1 MTSPEIRQSFLD
13 FFASKQHRIIP
24 SAPVIPHGDPTLL
37 FTNAGM
43 NQFKEVFLGT
53 GKRDYT
59 RVADTQKC
67 IRVSGKHND
76 LEEVGRDTYHHT
88 FFEMLGNW
96 SFGDY
101 YKKEAIAWAWELLT
115 GVWKLPKER
124 LWATVYKTDDEAF
137 ELWKTVTD
145 INPSHI
151 LRFGEKDNFWEM
163 GETGPCGPCSEIHMD
178 LTPEGNATASL
189 ANAGS
194 PQMIEIWNLVFIQS
208 NRTAKGDLEN
218 LPMKHVDTGMGF
230 ERVCAV
236 MEAMKSDFKRP
247 SSNYD
252 SDVFTP
258 IIKNISEISGKAYGQ
273 DGEADIAM
281 RVIADHIRALTFAIA
296 DGAIPSNEG
305 RGYVLRRILRRA
317 ARFGRNLGLH
327 EPFMFKLV
335 DTLVQT
341 MSHVFPEIKEQREHI
356 KRVIKAEE
364 EGFNQT
370 LDRGLE
376 IFEEAV
382 NKVKSLN
389 LKVIS
394 GEDAFKLY
402 DTFGF
407 PQDLTV
413 LLANEKGMKVDENR
427 FQALMEEQR
436 KRSRSVGRATM
447 SDVAGASEE
456 LSQKILNAKFDYD
469 SFEVELDD
477 VNELWINRIRSGD
490 KPESDY
496 FLLNKPTT
504 PFYAESGGQVGDT
517 GRVHVGSM
525 VVDIVDTRK
534 ESNFIAH
541 YVKDFKTLTSIYEGL
556 SAAGSAKMEVDQ
568 TRRHSIMRNHTAT
581 HLVHA
586 TLRKVLGTH
595 VHQAGSLVT
604 PQHLRFDFAHFSK
617 VSEQEFA
624 EIENIVNEKIE
635 ENIQLQHWRNIPFEE
650 AQKMGALMFFGD
662 KYGDKVNVVQFG
674 DFSKEFCGGT
684 HVKNTGDIG
693 YFKIRSESSSA
704 SGVRRIE
711 AITHEYAVEFL
722 RNENKTYKELVE
734 RGYQLIDE
742 IQSIQKDIVRLNDG
756 SSPLSKEDTLNLDI
770 ELRKLEQ
777 LPEIPKA
784 IVARNLSQNF
794 TELQQR
800 FRKLEDYTGML
811 AEKKKSFEKEL
822 AKYNLRSASSDID
835 ALIEKAASVNGF
847 KLVTSTVAAPDM
859 ETLKSIGDTLRSK
872 IGSGVGLL
880 ASIIDD
886 KVALVCVVT
895 DDLIK
900 TKNLQAGKIVGAVA
914 KILGGG
920 GGGKPHLATAGGKD
934 VAKLDEALRSV
945 AAVIGGMM

>member
-43 NQFKEVFLGT
+43 NQFKEIFLGT

-124 LWATVYKTDDEAF
+124 LWATVYSSDDEAF
-137 ELWKTVTD
+137 ELWRKVTD
-145 INPSHI
+145 INPTHI
-151 LRFGEKDNFWEM
+151 LKFGEKDNFWEM

-178 LTPEGNATASL
+178 LTAGGDATASL
-189 ANAGS
+189 VNAGS
-194 PQMIEIWNLVFIQS
+194 PQVIEIWNLVFIQN
-208 NRTAKGDLEN
+208 NRTAKGELEN

-236 MEAMKSDFKRP
+236 MEAMKSNFKHP
-247 SSNYD
+247 ASNYD

-258 IIKNISEISGKAYGQ
+258 LIKRISEISGKSYGYN
-273 DGEADIAM
+273 DEADIAT

-327 EPFMFKLV
+327 EPFLFKLV

-341 MSHVFPEIKEQREHI
+341 MSHVFPEIKEQQQHI
-356 KRVIKAEE
+356 ERVIKGEE

-376 IFEEAV
+376 IFEEAA
-382 NKVKSLN
+382 KKAGSLK

-394 GEDAFKLY
+394 GGDAFRLY

-407 PQDLTV
+407 PLDLTI
-413 LLANEKGMKVDENR
+413 LMAKERGLDVDESTFSR
-427 FQALMEEQR
+427 LMDQQR
-436 KRSRSVGRATM
+436 ERSRDFRG
-447 SDVAGASEE
+447 DAGAEINLAKSKERAKDLGVATIEE
-456 LSQKILNAKFDYD
+456 KFRFDGYD
-469 SFEVELDD
+469 LLEEEVEIQSAVENL
-477 VNELWINRIRSGD
+477 VLSAN
-490 KPESDY
+490 
-496 FLLNKPTT
+496 T
-504 PFYAESGGQVGDT
+504 PFYGESGGQVGDK
-517 GRVHVGSM
+517 GWFIIPGYQLN
-525 VVDIVDTRK
+525 VVDTVKSGKVNIHILDKPFDWPHQQIKAIAKVDK
-534 ESNFIAH
+534 P
-541 YVKDFKTLTSIYEGL
+541 
-556 SAAGSAKMEVDQ
+556 
-568 TRRHSIMRNHTAT
+568 RRFSIMRNHTAT

-586 TLRKVLGTH
+586 ALRKVLGTH
-595 VHQAGSLVT
+595 VHQAGSLVA
-604 PQHLRFDFAHFSK
+604 PEHLRFDFAHFSK
-617 VSEQEFA
+617 VSEQELA
-624 EIENIVNEKIE
+624 EIENIVNEKIA

-693 YFKIRSESSSA
+693 FFKIRAESSSA

-722 RNENKTYKELVE
+722 KNENKTYKELVE

-742 IQSIQKDIVRLNDG
+742 IQSLQRDILQLSNG
-756 SSPLSKEDTLNLDI
+756 SSPLSKE
-770 ELRKLEQ
+770 
-777 LPEIPKA
+777 
-784 IVARNLSQNF
+784 
-794 TELQQR
+794 
-800 FRKLEDYTGML
+800 
-811 AEKKKSFEKEL
+811 
-822 AKYNLRSASSDID
+822 
-835 ALIEKAASVNGF
+835 
-847 KLVTSTVAAPDM
+847 
-859 ETLKSIGDTLRSK
+859 ETRQS
-872 IGSGVGLL
+872 
-880 ASIIDD
+880 
-886 KVALVCVVT
+886 
-895 DDLIK
+895 
-900 TKNLQAGKIVGAVA
+900 
-914 KILGGG
+914 
-920 GGGKPHLATAGGKD
+920 
-934 VAKLDEALRSV
+934 
-945 AAVIGGMM
+945 

>member
-115 GVWKLPKER
+115 GVWKFPKER
-124 LWATVYKTDDEAF
+124 LWATVYTTDDEAF
-137 ELWKTVTD
+137 ELWKKVTD

-178 LTPEGNATASL
+178 LTANGSATASL
-189 ANAGS
+189 VNAGS
-194 PQMIEIWNLVFIQS
+194 PQVIEIWNLVFIQN
-208 NRTAKGDLEN
+208 NRTANGQLEN

-236 MEAMKSDFKRP
+236 MEAMKSNFIHP

-258 IIKNISEISGKAYGQ
+258 LIKKISEVSGKPYGQ
-273 DGEADIAM
+273 NDETDIAM

-327 EPFMFKLV
+327 EPFMFTLV

-341 MSHVFPEIKEQREHI
+341 MSHVFPEIKEQQEHI
-356 KRVIKAEE
+356 KRVIKGEE

-376 IFEEAV
+376 IFEEAER
-382 NKVKSLN
+382 KAISSK

-407 PQDLTV
+407 PLDLTI
-413 LLANEKGMKVDENR
+413 LMAKERGFDVDEAT
-427 FQALMEEQR
+427 FSKLMDQQR
-436 KRSRSVGRATM
+436 ERSRDFRGDISPEINLAKSKGRIKDLDAAAIEEKFRFDGY
-447 SDVAGASEE
+447 DVLEE
-456 LSQKILNAKFDYD
+456 
-469 SFEVELDD
+469 EVEIHSAVDNL
-477 VNELWINRIRSGD
+477 VLS
-490 KPESDY
+490 
-496 FLLNKPTT
+496 LNT
-504 PFYAESGGQVGDT
+504 PFYGESGGQVGDK
-517 GRVHVGSM
+517 GWFMIPGHQLN
-525 VVDIVDTRK
+525 VVDTVRSGKVNIHIIEKSFDWPRQQVKAIAKVDK
-534 ESNFIAH
+534 A
-541 YVKDFKTLTSIYEGL
+541 
-556 SAAGSAKMEVDQ
+556 
-568 TRRHSIMRNHTAT
+568 RRFSIMRNHTAT

-586 TLRKVLGTH
+586 ALRKVLGTH
-595 VHQAGSLVT
+595 VHQAGSLVA
-604 PQHLRFDFAHFSK
+604 PEHLRFDFAHFSK
-617 VSEQEFA
+617 VSEQELA
-624 EIENIVNEKIE
+624 EIENIVNEKIA

-693 YFKIRSESSSA
+693 FFKIRAESSSA

-722 RNENKTYKELVE
+722 KNENKTYKELVE

-742 IQSIQKDIVRLNDG
+742 IQSIQKDIVRLSNG
-756 SSPLSKEDTLNLDI
+756 TSPLSKEETLNLDI

-777 LPEIPKA
+777 VPETPDFDRRRKAFARVFRASSALPEIGRLHLDA
-784 IVARNLSQNF
+784 C
-794 TELQQR
+794 
-800 FRKLEDYTGML
+800 RKE
-811 AEKKKSFEKEL
+811 E
-822 AKYNLRSASSDID
+822 NLRKRTREI
-835 ALIEKAASVNGF
+835 
-847 KLVTSTVAAPDM
+847 
-859 ETLKSIGDTLRSK
+859 
-872 IGSGVGLL
+872 
-880 ASIIDD
+880 
-886 KVALVCVVT
+886 
-895 DDLIK
+895 
-900 TKNLQAGKIVGAVA
+900 
-914 KILGGG
+914 
-920 GGGKPHLATAGGKD
+920 
-934 VAKLDEALRSV
+934 
-945 AAVIGGMM
+945 

>member
-101 YKKEAIAWAWELLT
+101 YKEEAIAWAWELLT

-124 LWATVYKTDDEAF
+124 LWATVFRTDDEAF
-137 ELWKTVTD
+137 ELWKKVTD
-145 INPSHI
+145 INPAHI
-151 LRFGEKDNFWEM
+151 LKFGEKDNFWEM

-178 LTPEGNATASL
+178 LTADGSATASL
-189 ANAGS
+189 VNAGS
-194 PQMIEIWNLVFIQS
+194 PQMIEIWNLVFIQN
-208 NRTAKGDLEN
+208 NRTSNGDLEN

-236 MEAMKSDFKRP
+236 MEAMKNNFKRP
-247 SSNYD
+247 ASNYD

-258 IIKNISEISGKAYGQ
+258 LIRNISEISGKPYGQ
-273 DGEADIAM
+273 NDEADIAM

-327 EPFMFKLV
+327 EPFLFKLV
-335 DTLVQT
+335 NTLVQT
-341 MSHVFPEIKEQREHI
+341 MSHVFPEIKEQQQHI
-356 KRVIKAEE
+356 ERVIKGEE

-376 IFEEAV
+376 IFEQAV
-382 NKVKSLN
+382 NKVVSLKLN
-389 LKVIS
+389 AIS

-407 PQDLTV
+407 PLDLTI
-413 LLANEKGMKVDENR
+413 LIAKERGLNVDEIA
-427 FQALMEEQR
+427 FSKLMNQQR
-436 KRSRSVGRATM
+436 ERSRDFRG
-447 SDVAGASEE
+447 DAGTEITLAKSKEKAKDLGIAAIEE
-456 LSQKILNAKFDYD
+456 KFRFDGYD
-469 SFEVELDD
+469 TLEEEVEIQSAVDD
-477 VNELWINRIRSGD
+477 LVIS
-490 KPESDY
+490 
-496 FLLNKPTT
+496 LNT
-504 PFYAESGGQVGDT
+504 PFYGESGGQVGDK
-517 GRVHVGSM
+517 GWLEIPGHHLGV
-525 VVDIVDTRK
+525 IDTVK
-534 ESNFIAH
+534 SGKVNIHILEKPFDWPQQQTKAIA
-541 YVKDFKTLTSIYEGL
+541 K
-556 SAAGSAKMEVDQ
+556 VDQ
-568 TRRHSIMRNHTAT
+568 PRRLSIMRNHTAT

-586 TLRKVLGTH
+586 ALRKVLGTH
-595 VHQAGSLVT
+595 VHQAGSLVA
-604 PQHLRFDFAHFSK
+604 PEHLRFDFAHFSK
-617 VSEQEFA
+617 VSEQELA
-624 EIENIVNEKIE
+624 DIENIVNEKIT
-635 ENIQLQHWRNIPFEE
+635 ENIQLQHWRNIPFED

-674 DFSKEFCGGT
+674 EFSKEFCGGT

-693 YFKIRSESSSA
+693 FFKIRSETSSA

-711 AITHEYAVEFL
+711 AITYDFALEYF
-722 RNENKTYKELVE
+722 RIQNTTYKERVE
-734 RGYQLIDE
+734 LGYQLIDE
-742 IQSIQKDIVRLNDG
+742 IQSLQKDILQL
-756 SSPLSKEDTLNLDI
+756 SSGTSSLSKEDTLNLDI
-770 ELRKLEQ
+770 DLRKMEQ
-777 LPEIPKA
+777 VPEPPTA
-784 IVARNLSQNF
+784 IVAARLSEDFSNF
-794 TELQQR
+794 QQSSR
-800 FRKLEDYTGML
+800 RLENYILML
-811 AEKKKSFEKEL
+811 AEKKKIFEKEL
-822 AKYNLRSASSDID
+822 AKYNLKSASSDID
-835 ALIEKAASVNGF
+835 ALIVTATAVNGF
-847 KLVTSTVAAPDM
+847 KLVASKVAAADID
-859 ETLKSIGDTLRSK
+859 TLKSIGDTLRSK

-880 ASIIDD
+880 AAIIDD
-886 KVALVCVVT
+886 KVALVCVVS

-900 TKNLQAGKIVGAVA
+900 TRNIQAGKIVGAVA
-914 KILGGG
+914 KIVGGG

-945 AAVIGGMM
+945 ASVVESMM

>member
-43 NQFKEVFLGT
+43 NQFKEIFLGT
-53 GKRDYT
+53 GKSDYT

-124 LWATVYKTDDEAF
+124 LWATVFTTDDEAF
-137 ELWKTVTD
+137 ELWKNVTD

-178 LTPEGNATASL
+178 LTADGSATAEL
-189 ANAGS
+189 VNAGS
-194 PQMIEIWNLVFIQS
+194 PRVIEIWNLVFIQN
-208 NRTAKGDLEN
+208 NRTAKGELES

-236 MEAMKSDFKRP
+236 MEAMKSNFAHP

-258 IIKNISEISGKAYGQ
+258 LIKNISEISGKPYGQ
-273 DGEADIAM
+273 NADADIAM

-327 EPFMFKLV
+327 EPFMFRLV
-335 DTLVQT
+335 DTLVHT
-341 MSHVFPEIKEQREHI
+341 MSHVFPEVKEQQQHI
-356 KRVIKAEE
+356 ERVIKGEE

-376 IFEEAV
+376 IFEEAA
-382 NKVKSLN
+382 KKAASLT
-389 LKVIS
+389 LKVIR

-407 PQDLTV
+407 PLDLTQMIATERG
-413 LLANEKGMKVDENR
+413 LTVDETTFTR
-427 FQALMEEQR
+427 LMEKQKE
-436 KRSRSVGRATM
+436 RSRESGKMSGVPGILKFMHEDSAIGSSLFLGYDQLETEAT
-447 SDVAGASEE
+447 
-456 LSQKILNAKFDYD
+456 IT
-469 SFEVELDD
+469 SFGEGFVTLD
-477 VNELWINRIRSGD
+477 
-490 KPESDY
+490 K
-496 FLLNKPTT
+496 T

-517 GRVHVGSM
+517 GELQYNGGALHVIDTQKNGNVIGHK
-525 VVDIVDTRK
+525 VVEEIGADFTKKIIAKVDK
-534 ESNFIAH
+534 P
-541 YVKDFKTLTSIYEGL
+541 
-556 SAAGSAKMEVDQ
+556 
-568 TRRHSIMRNHTAT
+568 RRLSIMRNHTAT

-586 TLRKVLGTH
+586 ALRKVLGTH
-595 VHQAGSLVT
+595 VHQAGSLVA
-604 PQHLRFDFAHFSK
+604 PEHLRFDFAHFSK
-617 VSEQEFA
+617 VSEQELA
-624 EIENIVNEKIE
+624 EIENIVNEKIS
-635 ENIQLQHWRNIPFEE
+635 ENIQLHHWRNIPFEE

-693 YFKIRSESSSA
+693 FFKIRGESSSA

-711 AITHEYAVEFL
+711 AITHEYAIEFL
-722 RNENKTYKELVE
+722 KDENKSYKELVE
-734 RGYQLIDE
+734 RGYKLIDE
-742 IQSIQKDIVRLNDG
+742 IQSYQKDIVRLSSG
-756 SSPLSKEDTLNLDI
+756 VSPLSNEETLNLDI
-770 ELRKLEQ
+770 ALRKMEQ
-777 LPEIPKA
+777 IPDVPAA
-784 IVARNLSQNF
+784 IVAAKITQEFSDLHQRSLKLQDYLS
-794 TELQQR
+794 
-800 FRKLEDYTGML
+800 ML

-822 AKYNLRSASSDID
+822 AKYHLKSASSDID
-835 ALIEKAASVNGF
+835 ALIANAVSVNGF
-847 KLVTSTVAAPDM
+847 NLVTSKVSAADM
-859 ETLKSIGDTLRSK
+859 DALKSIGDTLHSK

-880 ASIIDD
+880 AAIIDD
-886 KVALVCVVT
+886 KVALVCVVS

-900 TKNLQAGKIVGAVA
+900 TKNIQAGKIVGVVA
-914 KILGGG
+914 KIVGGG

-934 VAKLDEALRSV
+934 VAKLDEALESV
-945 AAVIGGMM
+945 AGVVQGMM